1 MKKHGCTIAIV
12 LATMIILSI
21 PIASAN
27 GVTNQETSSYV
38 WTVVDSGYEEAVFR
52 SICFVNATHGWVAG
66 RATPNSWNGI
76 VLSTTDGGVTWDL
89 QFQDELQEF
98 GQMSIT
104 DDDTIWVTAFGGL
117 FFSNDSGNAWSYV
130 DFPGFGNMFSQVGFF
145 NGSIGWA
152 ATGKT
157 LFKTIDGG
165 RNWTECENWS
175 FDDTIRRIF
184 IHSESLIDGIG
195 FDGIYH
201 SINGGETWEMV
212 FNKGGWSLSFSTSNR
227 GFAVADN
234 MLVETSDGTTWN
246 ETPIPTN
253 SPIPGFRAQYLSD
266 ILFLDEFNGW
276 IVGDSVPVMHTSD
289 GGVTWYSQSVSTS
302 VSRMMSVDFINETHG
317 WAAGFGGQILRTT
330 SGNMS
335 EARLWR
341 GVTDPLFISIA
352 SLIGVV
358 VIAVTGTIV
367 YRRRIRPKTE
377 SNRQGIEPS

>member
-1 MKKHGCTIAIV
+1 MKRHGWKTVVV
-12 LATMIILSI
+12 LVTMIILLI

-27 GVTNQETSSYV
+27 GISDQETGSHV
-38 WTVVDSGYEEAVFR
+38 WTVIDSGYEEAVFR
-52 SICFVNATHGWVAG
+52 SISFVNATHGWVAG
-66 RATPNSWNGI
+66 RTNPNSWNGI
-76 VLSTTDGGVTWDL
+76 ILSTTDGGVTWDL
-89 QFQDELQEF
+89 QLQDESQEF
-98 GQMSIT
+98 GQMSIV
-104 DDDTIWVTAFGGL
+104 DDETVWVTAFGGL
-117 FFSNDSGNAWSYV
+117 FFTNDSGNSWSYV
-130 DFPGFGNMFSQVGFF
+130 NFPGFGNMFSQVGFF

-212 FNKGGWSLSFSTSNR
+212 FDKGGWSLSFSTSNR

-234 MLVETSDGTTWN
+234 MLAETSDGTTWT
-246 ETPIPTN
+246 EIPIPMN

-266 ILFLDEFNGW
+266 ILFIDESNGW
-276 IVGDSVPVMHTSD
+276 IVGDAVPVMYTSD

-302 VSRMMSVDFINETHG
+302 VSRMMSVDFVNETHG
-317 WAAGFGGQILRTT
+317 WAAGFGGDILRTT
-330 SGNMS
+330 SGNIPEES
-335 EARLWR
+335 LWQES
-341 GVTDPLFISIA
+341 TDSLFVSIA
-352 SLIGVV
+352 SIIGVA
-358 VIAVTGTIV
+358 VIALSGTIL
-367 YRRRIRPKTE
+367 YRRKIRPKMEPTH
-377 SNRQGIEPS
+377 QGLEPS

>member
-1 MKKHGCTIAIV
+1 MKKHGCMTVIV
-12 LATMIILSI
+12 LVTMIMLLI
-21 PIASAN
+21 PITSAN
-27 GVTNQETSSYV
+27 DITNQETSSNV
-38 WTVVDSGYEEAVFR
+38 WTVVDSGYDEAVFR
-52 SICFVNATHGWVAG
+52 SISFVNATHGWVAG
-66 RATPNSWNGI
+66 RTTPNSWNGI

-89 QFQDELQEF
+89 QLQDESQEF
-98 GQMSIT
+98 GQMSIIDYET
-104 DDDTIWVTAFGGL
+104 VWVTAFGSL
-117 FFSNDSGNAWSYV
+117 FFTNDSGNSWSYV
-130 DFPGFGNMFSQVGFF
+130 IFPGFGNMFSQVGFF

-212 FNKGGWSLSFSTSNR
+212 FNKGGWSLSFSTSNK

-234 MLVETSDGTTWN
+234 MLAETSDGTTWT
-246 ETPIPTN
+246 EIPIPMN

-266 ILFLDEFNGW
+266 ILFIDESNGW
-276 IVGDSVPVMHTSD
+276 IVGDAVPAMYTSD
-289 GGVTWYSQSVSTS
+289 GGVTWYSQSVNTS
-302 VSRMMSVDFINETHG
+302 VSRMMSVDFVNETHG

-330 SGNMS
+330 CGNMS
-335 EARLWR
+335 GARLWQ
-341 GVTDPLFISIA
+341 GLTDPLFVSIT

-358 VIAVTGTIV
+358 VIAITGTIL
-367 YRRRIRPKTE
+367 YRRKTRH
-377 SNRQGIEPS
+377 NIEINSQRLEPF